1 MTDNEQRAHD
11 ISIAFTS
18 LVQKLK
24 IEAAIHNAKINEQED
39 CRIDNSINDYMANY
53 LTTYKSVLNYLND
66 QK

>member
-18 LVQKLK
+18 LVQKVN
-24 IEAAIHNAKINEQED
+24 IETAIHNAKVNKQED
-39 CRIDNSINDYMANY
+39 SRIENSINDFMANY
-53 LTTYKSVLNYLND
+53 LTTYQSVLNYLND